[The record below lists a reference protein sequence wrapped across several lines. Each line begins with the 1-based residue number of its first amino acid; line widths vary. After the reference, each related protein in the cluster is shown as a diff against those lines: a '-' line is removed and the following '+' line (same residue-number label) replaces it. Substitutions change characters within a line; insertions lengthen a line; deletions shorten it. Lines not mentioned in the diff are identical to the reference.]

1 MKGTFFVALF
11 LAAGSFAAS
20 LSRETF
26 RPPSIHTIDA
36 ARYKAASNGTISVA
50 ELFDDDKRGNTLQ
63 KRDAGNVSL
72 CTAAN
77 WKQYCVYITNA
88 GPNDCVNL
96 ASDLNDLVSSFGP
109 DPNQSCTMFAD
120 SRQNF
125 GSAADCNPS
134 VALAVGPIVS
144 PGVSD
149 LSQPF
154 NIGQGQIVNG
164 FNDVLSSYS

>member
-26 RPPSIHTIDA
+26 PPPIIRTIDA

-50 ELFDDDKRGNTLQ
+50 ELFDDDKRRDTLQ
-63 KRDAGNVSL
+63 KRDAGNVYL

-88 GPNDCVNL
+88 GPNECVNL
-96 ASDLNDLVSSFGP
+96 VSDLNDLVSSFGP
-109 DPNQSCTMFAD
+109 DPNQSCTMFA
-120 SRQNF
+120 
-125 GSAADCNPS
+125 AADCNPS